1 MRTSLEDAG
10 AQVSGHFQNHN
21 MELSCIAG
29 N

>member
-10 AQVSGHFQNHN
+10 AQVSGYFQNHH